1 MLSKIQQLIGINK
14 SELISVAVIMIFTIC
29 GYSIKNLM
37 NTEAELEKIKNID
50 TYNRLDSL
58 ANVNKTIMIGNDNNG
73 NGYTNLINADTL
85 VKKDIYYTS
94 KNNKISEKKNNIKIN
109 INSASKVELMQL
121 PGIGEKTALKI
132 LEYRK
137 DNKFQKAE
145 DIMNIKGIG
154 PKKFEKMKEFIK
166 N

>member
-1 MLSKIQQLIGINK
+1 MLNKIQQLIGINK
-14 SELISVAVIMIFTIC
+14 SELISVVVIMIFTVC
-29 GYSIKNLM
+29 GYSIKNIL
-37 NTEAELEKIKNID
+37 NTDVELEKLKNID

-58 ANVNKTIMIGNDNNG
+58 ANANQTTMIGNDNKG
-73 NGYTNLINADTL
+73 DGYTNLIQADTF
-85 VKKDIYYTS
+85 VKKDLYYS
-94 KNNKISEKKNNIKIN
+94 FQNNKISKKTNIIKVN

-132 LEYRK
+132 IEYRK
-137 DNKFQKAE
+137 ANKFQKAE

-154 PKKFEKMKEFIK
+154 IKKFEKMKEFIK